1 METLPVYPIDF
12 DTESYQS
19 FLRGEPPDAEKNV
32 PWYEF
37 MAEQV
42 AAGKRFY
49 RVRIVASPLNEY
61 LRYEFGWGY
70 PHYEKRGSE
79 VFVLDVTER
88 GRPDGLP
95 DEDFYLLDDERVLRM
110 HYDDEGIFLGASYA
124 PAEELP
130 RYRRYRDLGMA
141 AAVPFPEYW
150 AAHPEYHPPTTAR
163 S

>member
-1 METLPVYPIDF
+1 M
-12 DTESYQS
+12 
-19 FLRGEPPDAEKNV
+19 